1 MLDLLVHN
9 ATLPDGRQGMG
20 LGITAGKIVAVDAGL
35 TPATTPALETLDAD
49 SLSCSIRNHITH
61 SLGKPCAEAGN
72 RAESDRGRYT
82 FVVAPNANKV
92 QIKQAIEEIFNVKVT
107 NVNTLNRAGK
117 RKRTR
122 TGFGQRVNQKRAIV
136 TVAEGQTIDIFG
148 N

>member
-1 MLDLLVHN
+1 MSAKRYIPQTVSRLRMYEVIRAPLITEKTTNGSEHSQVTFKVAAD
-9 ATLPDGRQGMG
+9 AT
-20 LGITAGKIVAVDAGL
+20 
-35 TPATTPALETLDAD
+35 
-49 SLSCSIRNHITH
+49 
-61 SLGKPCAEAGN
+61 KPE
-72 RAESDRGRYT
+72 
-82 FVVAPNANKV
+82 
-92 QIKQAIEEIFNVKVT
+92 IKQAIEEIFNVKVT